1 MFFMKRFLPIR
12 QEKEMEILKAKVEKQ
27 RETIENQKVTIQY
40 LAAMTDV
47 YIPEET
53 EEDEDVQNFI
63 ENEEIARL
71 SEEKIEFF
79 NENGGTGKGTWKT
92 YR

>member
-1 MFFMKRFLPIR
+1 
-12 QEKEMEILKAKVEKQ
+12 MEVRKMTQTPAEAAEDENLTATVEKQ
-27 RETIENQKVTIQY
+27 KKTIEYQNVTMQQ

-63 ENEEIARL
+63 ENEE
-71 SEEKIEFF
+71 
-79 NENGGTGKGTWKT
+79 NV
-92 YR
+92 

>member
-1 MFFMKRFLPIR
+1 MTQTPAEAAEDENLR
-12 QEKEMEILKAKVEKQ
+12 ATVEKQ
-27 RETIENQKVTIQY
+27 KKTIENQNVTIQY

-63 ENEEIARL
+63 ENEE
-71 SEEKIEFF
+71 
-79 NENGGTGKGTWKT
+79 NV
-92 YR
+92 

>member
-1 MFFMKRFLPIR
+1 
-12 QEKEMEILKAKVEKQ
+12 MEVRKMTQTPAETTEDENLRATVEKQ
-27 RETIENQKVTIQY
+27 KKIIENQNVTIQY

-63 ENEEIARL
+63 ENEE
-71 SEEKIEFF
+71 
-79 NENGGTGKGTWKT
+79 NV
-92 YR
+92 